1 MCGAPWRD
9 ARIRRWGED
18 GLSDTNEHLLTTF
31 VRLHEALLKV
41 DLTLDVSEVKAAA
54 TVRDEVAVQLADYVM
69 PRILA
74 ADAPLLAVVGGS
86 TGAGKSTLV
95 NSIVGSAVT
104 EAGVLRP
111 TTRSPVLVHNPADAH
126 WFEEARVLPDFRRT
140 ERASADPGLLQLVAS
155 PNVPEGIAVL
165 DAPDVDSL
173 EERNRTL
180 AAQLLDA
187 ADMWLF
193 VTSAARYADQVPWS
207 YLRRAADRKAAVA
220 IILDRT
226 AASAMGEVAAHLSR
240 MLIARG
246 LKDSPLFTVPEGGL
260 DDEGLLPQESI
271 EQIQIWLEQLA
282 ASEYAKTEVVR
293 QTLAGTVR
301 SVAERAYT
309 VADACDRAED
319 VSDGLRASLVE
330 TYAAAV
336 DDVDRVASSGRLL
349 NGLSPTDWRSAIAQA
364 EKALS
369 AVITDHGE
377 RAAVSA
383 TVRWNATDA
392 GRTLLAQRPD
402 VSRASAGL
410 AARSTRVTS
419 VWQQSVRQVVSVQ
432 VPLEGSSASADELV
446 IAVQVLTLNGGR
458 QGDVDAI
465 AGWAS
470 SVLAAAFAPE
480 ARERLLSRS
489 RNELLRQTEDVFT
502 DEAHRFE
509 GLVGVS
515 GAHREDANAVR
526 ELARH
531 IDDLRLRNEDWL

>member
-1 MCGAPWRD
+1 M
-9 ARIRRWGED
+9 
-18 GLSDTNEHLLTTF
+18 
-31 VRLHEALLKV
+31 HEALLKV
-41 DLTLDVSEVKAAA
+41 DLALDVPEVKEAA
-54 TVRDEVAVQLADYVM
+54 TLRDEVAVQLADYVM

-95 NSIVGSAVT
+95 NSIVGAPVT

-126 WFEEARVLPDFRRT
+126 WFVEARILPDFRRT
-140 ERASADPGLLQLVAS
+140 QAASADPGLLQLVSS
-155 PNVPEGIAVL
+155 PNVPQGIAVL

-226 AASAMGEVAAHLSR
+226 AASAIGEVSAHLSR
-240 MLIARG
+240 MLVARG

-260 DDEGLLPQESI
+260 DAEGLLPQESI

-282 ASEYAKTEVVR
+282 ASDNAKTEVVR

-309 VADACDRAED
+309 IADACDRAEV

-330 TYAAAV
+330 TYAAAI

-349 NGLSPTDWRSAIAQA
+349 SGLGSDWRSGVAQA
-364 EKALS
+364 ETGLA
-369 AVITDHGE
+369 AVIADHGE
-377 RAAVSA
+377 RAAASA
-383 TVRWNATDA
+383 SARWNATDA
-392 GRTLLAQRPD
+392 GRSLLVRHPE
-402 VSRASAGL
+402 VTRASSDVAM
-410 AARSTRVTS
+410 RSARVTS
-419 VWQQSVRQVVSVQ
+419 VWRQSVQHAVAAQAPSDVST
-432 VPLEGSSASADELV
+432 ASAEELAT
-446 IAVQVLTLNGGR
+446 AVQILTLNGGR
-458 QGDVDAI
+458 RGDTGGI
-465 AGWAS
+465 AGWAGA
-470 SVLAAAFAPE
+470 VLGAAFGE
-480 ARERLLSRS
+480 EVLERLLNRS

-509 GLVGVS
+509 ALVGAS
-515 GAHREDANAVR
+515 GDHRSDATAVR